1 MVRRGV
7 QRIPTSYGPE
17 KYGLLR
23 DAVGVRW
30 TPLPRTST
38 ALRPE
43 KYPIFQSRDAL
54 RRWATAPR
62 PHTRRIHAGRA
73 WPRPAESR
81 HSPPT
86 LASSSSS
93 PAHWVRCRGAAAWS
107 GGTAAPRQ
115 WQSFDSAGKC
125 WPIPQ
130 VRCDDRDTLH
140 VPGAATASLRT
151 GPMGPLAPK
160 PARPARW
167 GRSASSGSR
176 LDRHRRPP
184 FGKGPFPTR
193 ALRA

>member
-1 MVRRGV
+1 M
-7 QRIPTSYGPE
+7 
-17 KYGLLR
+17 R

-125 WPIPQ
+125 LPIPQ
-130 VRCDDRDTLH
+130 ARCDDRDTLH
-140 VPGAATASLRT
+140 VPGTATASL
-151 GPMGPLAPK
+151 GPLAPK
-160 PARPARW
+160 PARPARCQQRVTV
-167 GRSASSGSR
+167 GPPPATAIRKGAMPDESASSMKHFVPEIRSCGCA
-176 LDRHRRPP
+176 LVGALWVQP
-184 FGKGPFPTR
+184 KQR
-193 ALRA
+193 AV

>member
-43 KYPIFQSRDAL
+43 VPLGYFSIARRPPAVGKGCPAAHSPHSR
-54 RRWATAPR
+54 R
-62 PHTRRIHAGRA
+62 PG
-73 WPRPAESR
+73 PGPGR

-125 WPIPQ
+125 LPIPQ